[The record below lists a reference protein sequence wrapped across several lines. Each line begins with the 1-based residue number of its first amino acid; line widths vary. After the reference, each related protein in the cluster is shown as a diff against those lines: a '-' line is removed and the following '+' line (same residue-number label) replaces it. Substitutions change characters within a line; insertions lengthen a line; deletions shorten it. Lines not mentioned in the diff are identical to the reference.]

1 MKKTKIMDINL
12 GFNEGSKNFY
22 IEIETYITENNK
34 NISLGKVIEN
44 IDVACISKLIKTIQ
58 TEVVKQDGG
67 MNNE

>member
-12 GFNEGSKNFY
+12 GFDEGSKNFY
-22 IEIETYITENNK
+22 IEIETYITENGK

-67 MNNE
+67 QSK

>member
-12 GFNEGSKNFY
+12 GFDEGSKNFY
-22 IEIETYITENNK
+22 VEVETYITENNE

-44 IDVACISKLIKTIQ
+44 IDVACIYKLIKTIQ
-58 TEVVKQDGG
+58 TEVGQEGG